1 MAQVAQRK
9 ALTYADYLVLPESS
23 KRYELIGGEF
33 WLMAGA
39 GRLHQRT
46 VGEMAFQLT
55 GQLKGKPCRLFL
67 APFDVRLA
75 EAGDAPNFESN
86 VVQPDLLVVCDPR
99 KETATGIKGAPD
111 IVIEIVSPKGSAR
124 DLVVKR
130 RLYERAGVVEY
141 WVFDPEGRTLH
152 RHHLQN
158 AAYALDVV
166 IGRGVLAFNSMPLE
180 IDFDAIECAEG
191 FVYPDDLG

>member
-1 MAQVAQRK
+1 MALAQRK
-9 ALTYADYLVLPESS
+9 PLTYADYLALPESNR
-23 KRYELIGGEF
+23 RYELINGEF

-46 VGEMAFQLT
+46 VGEMSRQL
-55 GQLKGKPCRLFL
+55 GNQLNGKPCRLFL

-75 EAGDAPNFESN
+75 EVHDATDFESN
-86 VVQPDLLVVCDPR
+86 VVQPDLLVVCDAR
-99 KETATGIKGAPD
+99 KETSTGLKGAPD
-111 IVIEIVSPKGSAR
+111 IAIEIVSPNGSAR

-158 AAYALDVV
+158 GAYVLDVV
-166 IGRGVLAFNSMPLE
+166 IGRGVLAFHSMPLH

-191 FVYPDDLG
+191 FVYPDDMF